1 MNRMIST
8 IALVSLLSLG
18 LVVSVSYAGAPMGK
32 GGFMTFNSIDLI
44 GAPVKN
50 SQGGFLGIVN
60 GVTIDSEG
68 HAFAIVNH
76 GDYDLYGPGGAN
88 SPVPFAALRIS
99 EAKSGMEDVILN
111 TDMEHLD
118 FAPFFDPTQSS
129 NRQTEANIYLYYGL
143 QPYWTESGT
152 CSK

>member
-1 MNRMIST
+1 MKRMIST

-32 GGFMTFNSIDLI
+32 GGFTTFNSIDLI
-44 GAPVKN
+44 GARVEN
-50 SQGGFLGIVN
+50 SRGRFLGIVN

-99 EAKSGMEDVILN
+99 EAKSGMGRLSSIRIWSIWILRRSL
-111 TDMEHLD
+111 TRPKAAIAKPKQTFTCTMD
-118 FAPFFDPTQSS
+118 FNPIGRKGVNA
-129 NRQTEANIYLYYGL
+129 
-143 QPYWTESGT
+143 
-152 CSK
+152 

>member
-1 MNRMIST
+1 
-8 IALVSLLSLG
+8 
-18 LVVSVSYAGAPMGK
+18 MGN

-44 GAPVKN
+44 GAPVEN
-50 SQGGFLGIVN
+50 SHGGFLGIVN
-60 GVTIDSEG
+60 GVVIDSEG

-88 SPVPFAALRIS
+88 TPVPFAALRIS
-99 EAKSGMEDVILN
+99 EAKPGMEDVILN
-111 TDMEHLD
+111 TDVEHLD

>member
-1 MNRMIST
+1 MNRMIPLL
-8 IALVSLLSLG
+8 ALVSLLSLG
-18 LVVSVSYAGAPMGK
+18 LVVSVSYAGAPMGN

-44 GAPVKN
+44 GVPVEN
-50 SQGGFLGIVN
+50 SYGGFLGIVD
-60 GVTIDSEG
+60 GIVIDSDG

-99 EAKSGMEDVILN
+99 ETKSGREDIVLN
-111 TDMEHLD
+111 TDTEHLD
-118 FAPFFDPTQSS
+118 FAPFFDPMQT
-129 NRQTEANIYLYYGL
+129 NDRQKEANIYLYYGL
-143 QPYWTESGT
+143 QPYWTEGGA

>member
-1 MNRMIST
+1 MKRMIST

-32 GGFMTFNSIDLI
+32 GGFTTFNSIDLI
-44 GAPVKN
+44 GARVEN
-50 SQGGFLGIVN
+50 SRGRFLGIVN

-99 EAKSGMEDVILN
+99 EAKSGMGEVILN

-143 QPYWTESGT
+143 QPNWTEGGK
-152 CSK
+152 CLK